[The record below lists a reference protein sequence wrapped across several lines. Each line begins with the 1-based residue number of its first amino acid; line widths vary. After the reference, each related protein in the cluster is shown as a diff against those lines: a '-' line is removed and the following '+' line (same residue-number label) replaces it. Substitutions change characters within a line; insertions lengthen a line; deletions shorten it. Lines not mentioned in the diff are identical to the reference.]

1 MFAESLNKSTESLAA
16 ALARGVTAEQCAS
29 VLKVQLAKQLDR
41 SALIEARKASPD
53 VDFNSLN
60 LTLQG
65 LVLKSIEAEV
75 DAQLADC
82 CDSASAKTAI
92 GAALEVAAVAVSKA
106 IDELESALDNVE
118 A

>member
-1 MFAESLNKSTESLAA
+1 MAVEQRASALN
-16 ALARGVTAEQCAS
+16 
-29 VLKVQLAKQLDR
+29 VQLAKQHDR

-53 VDFNSLN
+53 VDFKN
-60 LTLQG
+60 LTATLQG

-82 CDSASAKTAI
+82 CDSTTAKKAI
-92 GAALEVAAVAVSKA
+92 DAALEAAAVAVSKA
-106 IDELESALDNVE
+106 IDALESALDNVE